1 MSERKGY
8 SRIFR
13 KLVVV
18 IPFLV
23 VTALIAGC
31 STGFVS
37 EGKDEVSIASSPVA
51 SSHNP
56 TNRLVQSNTE
66 GSVTIDVEWMGE
78 EKDSLVFDV
87 SMNTH
92 SVDLDQYDLRE
103 LAVLRD
109 NEGNE
114 YSTTSW
120 DSAPGGHH
128 RKGTLTFPI
137 PDSLS
142 QGKAKY
148 VEIVIRDVAGIEGR
162 VLKWEL

>member
-1 MSERKGY
+1 MSKRKEH

-23 VTALIAGC
+23 VVALIAGC

-37 EGKDEVSIASSPVA
+37 EGKDEVSIASSPVT
-51 SSHNP
+51 SSQGP
-56 TNRLVQSNTE
+56 TNGLVQSSTG

-78 EKDSLVFDV
+78 ENGSLVFDV

-114 YSTTSW
+114 YNPTSW

-142 QGKAKY
+142 QGKTKY
-148 VEIVIRDVAGIEGR
+148 VGIVIRDVAGIEER